1 LKRKILIV
9 TERRADYSKFE
20 PIINE
25 IKKSKKLDY
34 LLIATGSHLLKEH
47 GYTIKDIQRDGYKI
61 KAKFHMYSKNRNDTG
76 AEMAYSLGNAIIQL
90 SKIVNKLKPDIIIS
104 GFDIGANLA
113 VAIVGAHMNIP
124 VAHLEAGE
132 VTGNIDEP
140 IRHAISKFAH
150 FHFTTNTFATERLV
164 KMGEEKKNIFT
175 VGNPS
180 LDNIKKINDIPVKKL
195 EKEFDLDLKKPFII
209 VMQHTVTSEIDE
221 IEKHIKQTLDAI
233 KELNI
238 QAMIIHGNVDAG
250 SRKISKLIKKSKIK
264 QYKTISFEKYIN
276 LLKNATALVGNSSSG
291 VGNSSSGKMEA
302 PFLKIPSINIGTRQ
316 SGRPKTISVL
326 DVSYDKDK
334 IKNAIN
340 KTIVDKKFLKKIQKQ
355 KSLYGDGN
363 SSKKIIKILETINLK
378 KIPIQKKLTY

>member
-1 LKRKILIV
+1 MKRKILIV
-9 TERRADYSKFE
+9 TERRADYSKFR
-20 PIINE
+20 PVINE

-34 LLIATGSHLLKEH
+34 LLVVTGSHLLKEH
-47 GYTIKDIQRDGYKI
+47 GNTIKDIQKDGYKI
-61 KAKFHMYSKNRNDTG
+61 KSKFNMYSKNRNDSG
-76 AEMAYSLGNAIIQL
+76 ADMAYSLGNAIIQL

-104 GFDIGANLA
+104 GFDIGANLG

-124 VAHLEAGE
+124 VVHLEAGE
-132 VTGNIDEP
+132 VTGTIDEP

-150 FHFTTNTFATERLV
+150 FHFTTNSFATARLI
-164 KMGEEKKNIFT
+164 KMGEDKKHIYT

-180 LDNIKKINDIPVKKL
+180 LDGIKNIQNIPVTQL
-195 EKEFDLDLKKPFII
+195 EREFDLDLKKPFVI
-209 VMQHTVTSEIDE
+209 VMQHTVTTELNE

-233 KELNI
+233 KDLNI
-238 QAMIIHGNVDAG
+238 QAIIIHGNADAG
-250 SRKISKLIKKSKIK
+250 SRKISKIIKKSKIK
-264 QYKTISFEKYIN
+264 QFETISFEKYIN

-291 VGNSSSGKMEA
+291 KMEA
-302 PFLKIPSINIGTRQ
+302 PFLKTPSINIGTRQ

-326 DVSYDKDK
+326 DVTYDKNK
-334 IKNAIN
+334 IKKAIK
-340 KTIVDKKFLKKIQKQ
+340 KTIEDKKFLNKIKKQ

>member
-1 LKRKILIV
+1 MKRKILIV
-9 TERRADYSKFE
+9 TERRADYSKFR
-20 PIINE
+20 PVINE

-34 LLIATGSHLLKEH
+34 LLIVTGSHLLKEH
-47 GYTIKDIQRDGYKI
+47 GNTIKDIQKDGFKI
-61 KAKFHMYSKNRNDTG
+61 KAKFNMYSKNRNDSG
-76 AEMAYSLGNAIIQL
+76 AEMASSLGNAIIQL

-132 VTGNIDEP
+132 VTGTIDEP

-150 FHFTTNTFATERLV
+150 FHFTTNTFATKRLV
-164 KMGEEKKNIFT
+164 KMGEDKKYIYT

-180 LDNIKKINDIPVKKL
+180 LDSIKNIKTIPIKRL
-195 EKEFDLDLKKPFII
+195 EKEFDLNLKEPFIV
-209 VMQHTVTSEIDE
+209 VMQHTVVSELDE
-221 IEKHIKQTLDAI
+221 IEKHVKQTLDAI

-238 QAMIIHGNVDAG
+238 QAIIIHGNADAG

-264 QYKTISFEKYIN
+264 QFETISFEKYIN
-276 LLKNATALVGNSSSG
+276 LLKNATAL

-326 DVSYDKDK
+326 DVSYDKNK
-334 IKNAIN
+334 IKKSIN
-340 KTIVDKKFLKKIQKQ
+340 KTILDKKFLKKIKKQ

-363 SSKKIIKILETINLK
+363 SSKKIIKILETINLE